1 MGLDEAK
8 NAIVKVGGG
17 RGFVVQG
24 ERDRLVITAGHC
36 LPDFPTCHSSSHT
49 EERTYKALLGSLG
62 EKPAVWA
69 ECLFADPIGDVA
81 VLGPPDDQQPS
92 DEFEAY
98 ETSPKTGARSIAAR
112 PLSVRVAAR
121 RATANRRAPRSA
133 PEVLP
138 GPTCSVSSRRGSDG
152 RRRSAARC
160 S

>member
-81 VLGPPDDQQPS
+81 VLGPHHQLRCGRERKLSECEAGGQ
-92 DEFEAY
+92 FEGVGRRGAAQ
-98 ETSPKTGARSIAAR
+98 SPKTSNNTGLQS
-112 PLSVRVAAR
+112 
-121 RATANRRAPRSA
+121 ANRNLEQLAWTIANADPCNYF
-133 PEVLP
+133 PP
-138 GPTCSVSSRRGSDG
+138 
-152 RRRSAARC
+152 
-160 S
+160 